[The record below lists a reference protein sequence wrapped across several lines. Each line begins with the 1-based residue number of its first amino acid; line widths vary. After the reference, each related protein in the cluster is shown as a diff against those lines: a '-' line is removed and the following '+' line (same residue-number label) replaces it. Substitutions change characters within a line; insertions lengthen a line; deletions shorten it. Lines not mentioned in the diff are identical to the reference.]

1 MCHFFVLKWQ
11 VFYLFFFCR
20 IQDLVLDSCE
30 EKLIILDS
38 GKIIQAKL
46 SPNNEIK
53 FETVNPLDNEKAQLI
68 STFNNRLIYTTKN
81 PKIFHSDGFS
91 LKSKF
96 GSTLCS
102 SHPDKSY
109 NIRKIRV
116 FQDSVFLLDAH
127 NLVIW
132 KYDLNSKPSEV
143 CQLEIWT
150 HLDHA
155 KQPHNMALLN
165 AQQDCI
171 STTILDHSSSKTSS
185 AGSFITR
192 FSLSWSTHYEKCAI
206 FFSSMHF
213 FAKAKLLSRIIL
225 YSTKI
230 PLNCLTYRHRQA
242 NLDS

>member
-1 MCHFFVLKWQ
+1 MWYQQNSKRQKNSWLSTLCVSFLRSKMTGFFI
-11 VFYLFFFCR
+11 FFFCR
-20 IQDLVLDSCE
+20 IQDLALDACE

-38 GKIIQAKL
+38 GKIVQAKL

-53 FETVNPLDNEKAQLI
+53 FETINPQENEKAQLI

-91 LKSKF
+91 LKSKY

-171 STTILDHSSSKTSS
+171 STTVLDHSSSKTSS
-185 AGSFITR
+185 TGSFITQ
-192 FSLSWSTHYEKCAI
+192 FSQ
-206 FFSSMHF
+206 
-213 FAKAKLLSRIIL
+213 
-225 YSTKI
+225 
-230 PLNCLTYRHRQA
+230 P
-242 NLDS
+242 